1 MNEPIITEVQ
11 ETPLKNSDG
20 REERKNLKKIN
31 YKIGT
36 IVLIFIVIA
45 FIPIS
50 YCVWY
55 FILSPEA
62 QQAQGV
68 RAAYDYYSRVQN
80 NFAADTYGGKTPE
93 ETIQLFTKAL
103 EEDNLELA
111 AKYMRRDKNGKED
124 PRYLETLKSL
134 TTEQKQAFLFKLK
147 SVKVDS
153 NDDGSNGYS
162 ARFSTL
168 DKDGHANFS
177 INLYNGHYTPVW
189 KIDNM

>member
-31 YKIGT
+31 YKTGT

-134 TTEQKQAFLFKLK
+134 TVEQKQKLISDLK
-147 SVKVDS
+147 NMQVLE
-153 NDDGSNGYS
+153 DGSDGYS
-162 ARFSTL
+162 ADYGVLDEQGHTRFGVTL
-168 DKDGHANFS
+168 YKGK
-177 INLYNGHYTPVW
+177 YTPVW
-189 KIDNM
+189 KIDSM